1 MEVDDTS
8 DRLHL
13 LESQMQQMVSRQQ
26 TLEGTVM
33 EHHKQNT
40 VQVQS
45 LQAQMMSHME
55 AQGAQIA
62 RMFDD
67 QMSKLEG
74 ILSKKTRFE

>member
-1 MEVDDTS
+1 
-8 DRLHL
+8 
-13 LESQMQQMVSRQQ
+13 
-26 TLEGTVM
+26 M

-40 VQVQS
+40 VKVQS